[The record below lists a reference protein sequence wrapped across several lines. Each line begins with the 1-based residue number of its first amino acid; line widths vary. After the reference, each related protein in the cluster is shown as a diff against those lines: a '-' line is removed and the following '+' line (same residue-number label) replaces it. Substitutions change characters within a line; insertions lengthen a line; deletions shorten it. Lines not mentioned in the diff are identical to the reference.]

1 MMVMCPHCFE
11 IFPELWVVPCHKC
24 GTKTFATDLSI
35 VNIVKRLIELGF
47 RIAYSCCY
55 TDDNED
61 GIGKTTQIKI
71 EFSEKYP
78 SALFPELPPEW
89 STYESYDIDTQRKY
103 TGLQCICK
111 HPPSECDDDV
121 VNFDK
126 MVTITNFETWLGMK
140 DPDAYKALLLLY
152 GCG

>member
-11 IFPELWVVPCHKC
+11 IFPKLWVVPCHKC

-71 EFSEKYP
+71 EFSENYP

-89 STYESYDIDTQRKY
+89 STYEGR
-103 TGLQCICK
+103 
-111 HPPSECDDDV
+111 
-121 VNFDK
+121 
-126 MVTITNFETWLGMK
+126 
-140 DPDAYKALLLLY
+140 
-152 GCG
+152 

>member
-1 MMVMCPHCFE
+1 MASF
-11 IFPELWVVPCHKC
+11 ISWGNQF
-24 GTKTFATDLSI
+24 
-35 VNIVKRLIELGF
+35 
-47 RIAYSCCY
+47 Y
-55 TDDNED
+55 T
-61 GIGKTTQIKI
+61 IIRTQ
-71 EFSEKYP
+71 
-78 SALFPELPPEW
+78 LPPEW

-126 MVTITNFETWLGMK
+126 MVTMTNFETWLGMK

>member
-89 STYESYDIDTQRKY
+89 SIRVMILTHKENI
-103 TGLQCICK
+103 L
-111 HPPSECDDDV
+111 
-121 VNFDK
+121 
-126 MVTITNFETWLGMK
+126 
-140 DPDAYKALLLLY
+140 AYSVSANIRPASATTMLLILIRW
-152 GCG
+152 